1 MQNTTLNIGYSN
13 INLSIYCLVINA
25 KPKIVCYV
33 IKLFNHYYIPFF
45 LSFKGALLML
55 LTRFRTSSLGPP
67 CLVLNKLK

>member
-1 MQNTTLNIGYSN
+1 MQNTTLNIQQYKF
-13 INLSIYCLVINA
+13 IYMYCLVINV
-25 KPKIVCYV
+25 KPKITCHV

-45 LSFKGALLML
+45 LSFKSALLML